1 MSKPD
6 AAAAAP
12 ESVARPATL
21 VSAATVCSRITGL
34 LREAIFAALF
44 AASRMSDAFVFAFRI
59 PNLLR
64 DFFAEGALSSAF
76 VPTFAKAREAE
87 GDERAFQIARRVMG
101 TLGAI
106 ALVIVLLGILFA
118 PAIVAVVAHDAPKD
132 LRPLTIKLTRI
143 MFPFLLFVALASVVM
158 GVLNTHRRYFVP
170 ALAPM
175 FFNVTAVAGGV
186 VLLVLEQDVITALTA
201 WSVLV
206 VVGGLLQL
214 LIQLPLLFRI
224 GWRGRPEPDLKF
236 RDPALRQIVRR
247 MGPVV
252 ISLAGTNVMIVIT
265 TALASRADGW
275 ASALNYAFRLIHLPI
290 GIVGVAL
297 GTVVLTAG
305 ARRSAAADEGA
316 VEDIARRGL
325 RLNWFLALPSA
336 VGLFVLAEPLVRLI
350 YERGRFGPEDT
361 RLVTEALMAYAGGVV
376 FYAGVKAGAPLF
388 LARGDTRTP
397 MRCSLLG
404 IAVNLAFA
412 LLAIDAYGH
421 RALAFAV
428 ALGAATNYLALRLM
442 ARRRYGIASAP
453 GWAFLGRVVAASAV
467 MGLAGWGLQAWLLRG
482 DEGVRSAWVQGGL
495 TLLAV
500 VVLAALYFL
509 VSAALGIKEVDW
521 VKRRFGRARKA

>member
-1 MSKPD
+1 MTKPD

-21 VSAATVCSRITGL
+21 VSAATVCSRVTGL

-76 VPTFAKAREAE
+76 VPTFAKAREEE
-87 GDERAFQIARRVMG
+87 GDERAFQLARRVMG
-101 TLGAI
+101 TLGAV

-118 PAIVAVVAHDAPKD
+118 PAIVALVAWDAPAD
-132 LRPLTIKLTRI
+132 LRPLTTDLTRI

-175 FFNVTAVAGGV
+175 FFNITAVVGGV
-186 VLLVLEQDVITALTA
+186 VLLILDHDVVTALMA

-214 LIQLPLLFRI
+214 LIQLPLLFRV
-224 GWRGRPEPDLKF
+224 GWRGLPEPDLRF

-252 ISLAGTNVMIVIT
+252 ISLAGTNVMLVIT
-265 TALASRADGW
+265 TALASREEGW

-305 ARRSAAADEGA
+305 ARRSAAADEEA

-350 YERGRFGPEDT
+350 YERGRFDAGDT
-361 RLVTEALMAYAGGVV
+361 RLVTEALMAYAGGVA

-388 LARGDTRTP
+388 LARGDTSTP

-404 IAVNLAFA
+404 IGVNLAVA
-412 LLAIDAYGH
+412 LLLVDAWGH
-421 RALAFAV
+421 RALALAV
-428 ALGAATNYLALRLM
+428 AVGAAANYLALRGM
-442 ARRRYGIASAP
+442 ARRRYGAGSAP
-453 GWAFLGRVVAASAV
+453 GWAFLARVATACTV
-467 MGLAGWGLQAWLLRG
+467 MGLAGWGLAAWLLTG
-482 DEGVRSAWVQGGL
+482 DGGVRSGWLEGGL

-500 VVLAALYFL
+500 GVLAALYFV
-509 VSAALGIKEVDW
+509 VSAALGIEEVAW
-521 VKRRFGRARKA
+521 VRRRFGRARKA